1 MHEYCAK
8 LTNPVCVSLLL
19 NFCKASGL
27 PSPEDYEE
35 NKGKK
40 INFPRTLF
48 YVHYT
53 EIKPSKQV
61 ALSLSD
67 TASHFR

>member
-1 MHEYCAK
+1 M
-8 LTNPVCVSLLL
+8 LL

-40 INFPRTLF
+40 INFPRTLSF
-48 YVHYT
+48 VHYT

-67 TASHFR
+67 TKKLLPKVGSGNKD